1 MKRSTPQL
9 KSLFDTIRAFQ
20 WDRLVLEDLAR
31 VCQWFAQ
38 HVNSELILDQDSI
51 VWCALDFLKQA
62 CGFAFIEEGHATDQ
76 VVVAKRNIYI
86 QVIVT
91 MVTRCSSLKN
101 KVIEFEWIMKQL
113 LADIE
118 STVGLNPTDPASE
131 LVTHCS
137 TCLSIQNVLVSGPV
151 ATAIKSTISAH
162 LFTTNC
168 AMLVLAFMSAAP
180 RCLATISDMVRLLES
195 AIHCHFVR
203 LCEGELVNSWTPV
216 LRAFVVPELSK
227 DDFVVE
233 AIKQNALLTLYTYN
247 LCRTHQATAQAEQFD
262 IMIDCVTWSSKPQLD
277 KETEAK
283 LMLLWMQI
291 FNIIQVQAAQNQL
304 SDQQWKTIARYVLSF
319 IYFLTLVSF
328 LIRWK
333 NVHNVKLTNAN
344 PNSYTSYV

>member
-1 MKRSTPQL
+1 M
-9 KSLFDTIRAFQ
+9 FDTIRAFQ
-20 WDRLVLEDLAR
+20 WNQLVLEDLAR

-38 HVNSELILDQDSI
+38 HVNSELILDRNSI

-62 CGFAFIEEGHATDQ
+62 CGFVFIEDGQATDE
-76 VVVAKRNIYI
+76 VVVAKRNNYI

-101 KVIEFEWIMKQL
+101 KVNEFEWVMKQL

-118 STVGLNPTDPASE
+118 STVGFNSTDPASE

-137 TCLSIQNVLVSGPV
+137 TCLSIQNVLASGLV

-162 LFTTNC
+162 LLTTNC

-180 RCLATISDMVRLLES
+180 RCLATISDMVTLLES

-203 LCEGELVNSWTPV
+203 LCEGELVDSWTPV

-247 LCRTHQATAQAEQFD
+247 LCCTHQATSQAEQFD
-262 IMIDCVTWSSKPQLD
+262 IMIDCVTWSAKPQLNKD
-277 KETEAK
+277 TEAK
-283 LMLLWMQI
+283 LLLLWMQI
-291 FNIIQVQAAQNQL
+291 FNIIQVQAAQDQL
-304 SDQQWKTIARYVLSF
+304 SDQQWKITARYVSL
-319 IYFLTLVSF
+319 
-328 LIRWK
+328 LI
-333 NVHNVKLTNAN
+333 
-344 PNSYTSYV
+344 P